1 MKSLT
6 KSNLA
11 KCVTVVA
18 GLGLVVAGTGT
29 AQADPNG
36 APLYRQLAGVG
47 SDTTQGVM
55 NAMADA
61 ITGPT
66 GEKLI
71 ASYNA
76 TGSSKIATKAATACQ
91 SLDRPNGSG
100 AGRTALLN
108 ELNKNNG
115 CLDFSRSS
123 SLNVTGSTP
132 GLTYIPFAVDAV
144 TYAVGAGSVLPLDLS
159 TADLHA
165 LYTCDPGF
173 VGTAPNWDVR
183 PLLPQSGS
191 GTRSYWLTVVGIT
204 EGDLSANRYPCVTDT
219 KGGKKI
225 EEHDGRVLDSKSL
238 VPFSIG
244 QYLAQ
249 SASTIP
255 DIRGAAQLGNINGVP
270 SLLLNTGAAATR
282 DVYNVIPTS
291 KVGVSPWSDVF
302 VGKTSKICS
311 RADLIKAYGFG
322 TNDNCGDTSRTSG
335 N

>member
-11 KCVTVVA
+11 KCVTVAA

-29 AQADPNG
+29 AQADPTG
-36 APLYRQLAGVG
+36 VPVYRQLAGVG

-76 TGSSKIATKAATACQ
+76 TGSATINTKAAAACQ
-91 SLDRPNGSG
+91 GLNRPNGSG

-108 ELNKNNG
+108 ELNKGNG
-115 CLDFSRSS
+115 CLDFGRSS
-123 SLNVTGSTP
+123 SLNVTASTP
-132 GLTYIPFAVDAV
+132 GLTYVPFAVDAV
-144 TYAVGAGSVLPLDLS
+144 TYAVGAGSALPLDLT

-173 VGTAPNWDVR
+173 VGTAPNWDIR

-311 RADLIKAYGFG
+311 RADLIKQYGFG
-322 TNDNCGDTSRTSG
+322 TNDNCGDTSRNSG